1 MMRAALMWTIND
13 FSAYRMLLSWST
25 AGIMGYPICMDNTR
39 AFHLQHGRKACNFN
53 CHRQFLKAGHPYRR
67 NKKAFTKGR
76 VEKNEAPPRA
86 NGEEVWH
93 SMCYFKSAIE
103 EPLSYPPGYGTEHKW
118 KKRSIFGISRIGPQ
132 T

>member
-1 MMRAALMWTIND
+1 
-13 FSAYRMLLSWST
+13 
-25 AGIMGYPICMDNTR
+25 MGCPICMDNTQ
-39 AFHLQHGRKACNFN
+39 AFYLQHGRKACYFD

-76 VEKNEAPPRA
+76 VEKNEVPPRA

-93 SMCYFKSAIE
+93 SVHYFKSGIE

-118 KKRSIFGISRIGPQ
+118 TKEVYFGISRIGPQ